1 MLMTRPPPSKHASPH
16 PPQTTRQWLLAFEP
30 LLYAQHL
37 NTSADM
43 LAMVE
48 GACGKF
54 AKSKQA
60 NKGSSQNKNSH
71 TTLTTHLTPILS
83 QGREVLATDFKK
95 TNDGAAYLGGH
106 TLLLDRLLACIYS
119 NAIHAHP
126 SASQTN
132 LANLA
137 VIATGGYGRGE
148 LCPYSDIDLL
158 FLTADS
164 TPAEATTPIIEYML
178 YVLWDLG
185 LRVGHASR
193 SVSSAIQSAQSD
205 ITIRTT
211 LLDARH
217 LVGEAKLT
225 ATLKKR
231 FAEEVMADTAL
242 SFIDAKIKERDAR
255 HRRSHAHRYMLEP
268 NIKEGKGGLRDL
280 HTLFWIARYAYHTG
294 SVADMIRLGVLT
306 MGEAR
311 GFSAAQRFLW
321 ALRCHMHLRSGR
333 EDDRLSF
340 DAQQALAPYFADDD
354 SQADAAASNKQV
366 EQFMRRY
373 FLAATLVG
381 NLTRI
386 FCSAI
391 ADKFSDSAS
400 PISPATPLPKPFV
413 LQSGR
418 IALAAGADFQKTP
431 KAILAIFALALKT
444 GLDIHP
450 YTLRALIRA
459 RPLIDETFCAD
470 PKHNAAFLAILTD
483 KRSCERVLRLM
494 NEVGVLGRFIPDFG
508 KIVARMQFSTYHSY
522 TVDEHT
528 IHAIGILHDIE
539 KGALRDIAPLASR
552 AVHEIDGRQA
562 LYVALLLH
570 DIAKGQG
577 GDHSVLGEG
586 VARRLAPRF
595 GLGEAESETVAWL
608 VRQHLLMSDT
618 AFRYDL
624 SDPAVIERFAEAV
637 QSPERLNLLLV
648 LTVADIRA
656 VGQNVWNGWKA
667 ALMRDLYTR
676 SMAVLLGA
684 DAATLVARQATT
696 MADDLAYDLT
706 RGKHASKSKWD
717 EASMRAHIDGFPAS
731 YWSLFD
737 RDGYARYAELFMK
750 FAKTY
755 GGLQTPQKKSSQSKN
770 ESPAMFCLTPD
781 AARRATELAV
791 ITADD
796 VGLFSRICGGI
807 VAAGAN
813 IVDARITTR
822 KDGLTLD
829 VLWLQDQDKSAITDN
844 NRLRHIEE
852 SVRSAMAGKL
862 NIRAAIDRR
871 WRQTPTRIRQRPEQ
885 ARVLVNNRISR
896 THSVLEINS
905 KDAPGLLYRV
915 SGAMADMGLQIQMA
929 SVSTYGDRVVDVFYI
944 KDGFGLKIDQPAR
957 LKQIQ
962 RRLLQVLEDSDP
974 ANKIVA
980 NL

>member
-1 MLMTRPPPSKHASPH
+1 MLMTRPP
-16 PPQTTRQWLLAFEP
+16 QTKRQWLLAFEP
-30 LLYAQHL
+30 LLYAKHL

-48 GACGKF
+48 EACEIKIAGD
-54 AKSKQA
+54 A
-60 NKGSSQNKNSH
+60 SQNKNSRA
-71 TTLTTHLTPILS
+71 TLTTHLTPIVNK
-83 QGREVLATDFKK
+83 GREVLATDFRNS
-95 TNDGAAYLGGH
+95 NDGAAYLGGH
-106 TLLLDRLLACIYS
+106 TLLLDRVLACIY
-119 NAIHAHP
+119 AHATHAYP
-126 SASQTN
+126 SLSQP
-132 LANLA
+132 NLA

-158 FLTADS
+158 FLTADG
-164 TPAEATTPIIEYML
+164 TPATTTTPIIEYML

-193 SVSSAIQSAQSD
+193 SLSSTIQSAQTD

-294 SVADMIRLGVLT
+294 SVVDMVRLGVLT
-306 MGEAR
+306 MAEAR

-354 SQADAAASNKQV
+354 SYAHDAHADTPANNSQAPASNRQV

-413 LQSGR
+413 LRSGR
-418 IALAAGADFQKTP
+418 IALAEGADFQKTP

-459 RPLIDETFCAD
+459 RPLIDEAFCAD

-539 KGALRDIAPLASR
+539 QGRLRDIAPLASV
-552 AVHEIDGRQA
+552 AVHEIDGRRA
-562 LYVALLLH
+562 LYLALLLH

-577 GDHSVLGEG
+577 GDHSVLGEA

-595 GLGEAESETVAWL
+595 GLGEAETETVAWL

-624 SDPAVIERFAEAV
+624 SDPSVIERFAEAV

-696 MADDLAYDLT
+696 MADALADDLKQGT
-706 RGKHASKSKWD
+706 QASKSKWD

-737 RDGYARYAELFMK
+737 RDGYARYAALFME

-755 GGLQTPQKKSSQSKN
+755 GGAGQGQTPAKN
-770 ESPAMFCLTPD
+770 KNQSPAMFCLTPD
-781 AARRATELAV
+781 SARRATELAV

-829 VLWLQDQDKSAITDN
+829 VLWLQDQDKSAITDT
-844 NRLRHIEE
+844 NRLKHIEE
-852 SVRSAMAGKL
+852 SVRSAMRGKL

-885 ARVLVNNRISR
+885 ARVLVNNHISR

-962 RRLLQVLEDSDP
+962 QRLLQVLEDSDP

-980 NL
+980 NP